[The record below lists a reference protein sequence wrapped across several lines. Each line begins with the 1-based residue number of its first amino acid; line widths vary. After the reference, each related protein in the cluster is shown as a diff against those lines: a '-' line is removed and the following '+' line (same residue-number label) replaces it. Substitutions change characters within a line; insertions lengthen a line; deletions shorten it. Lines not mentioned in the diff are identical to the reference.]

1 MIAQGYGAEQTGN
14 RDSFFLE
21 NTGEVLESKVLGFVG
36 SEDSD
41 CLFFFVFGPKSVIYS
56 VASCLR
62 KSRDRICLFAEMIGI
77 KGFERGYIRV
87 RHSVHCRCNARC

>member
-1 MIAQGYGAEQTGN
+1 MPAVSRDCLHSREKPHAILFYSFAFAVSVHNERKQRYVAEVFDKIMIAQGYGAEQTGN

-41 CLFFFVFGPKSVIYS
+41 C
-56 VASCLR
+56 
-62 KSRDRICLFAEMIGI
+62 
-77 KGFERGYIRV
+77 
-87 RHSVHCRCNARC
+87 